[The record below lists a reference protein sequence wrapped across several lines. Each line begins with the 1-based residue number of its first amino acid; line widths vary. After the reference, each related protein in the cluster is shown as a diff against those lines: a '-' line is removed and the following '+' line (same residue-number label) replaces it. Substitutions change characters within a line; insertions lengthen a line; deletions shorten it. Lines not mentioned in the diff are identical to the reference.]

1 MNFFY
6 DFEQF
11 PNSIGGQPHNTKQST
26 NLKRGLWIVGIPWYT
41 GIPLVGM
48 KLVQPTADPKSNQLA
63 NELYVIS
70 EKSFVALYRL
80 VNRDSQFIYDDTDQ
94 YIQYIFNV

>member
-1 MNFFY
+1 M
-6 DFEQF
+6 
-11 PNSIGGQPHNTKQST
+11 
-26 NLKRGLWIVGIPWYT
+26 GIPWYT

-48 KLVQPTADPKSNQLA
+48 KLVQPTADPTSNQLA